1 MDSRTDFWIMLELFG
16 SSYCQQLRQ
25 KSMRKSM
32 PNKSRIQAQ
41 MFETYAKINWK
52 SMEIQ
57 WKTREKSVILRDLQN
72 LDFCDMSA
80 VKTWFSMYLDDK
92 KSVESHENL
101 TENQFS
107 KKLRKH
113 ILNI

>member
-1 MDSRTDFWIMLELFG
+1 MKIKAKMYEKYG
-16 SSYCQQLRQ
+16 
-25 KSMRKSM
+25 
-32 PNKSRIQAQ
+32 
-41 MFETYAKINWK
+41 KINWESVK
-52 SMEIQ
+52 HH
-57 WKTREKSVILRDLQN
+57 WKTSEKTMLLRDLQN
-72 LDFCDMSA
+72 LDFCDTSA

-113 ILNI
+113 IVNIFKNTSKEVPKSA

>member
-1 MDSRTDFWIMLELFG
+1 MKIKAKMYE
-16 SSYCQQLRQ
+16 
-25 KSMRKSM
+25 K
-32 PNKSRIQAQ
+32 
-41 MFETYAKINWK
+41 YAKINWESVK
-52 SMEIQ
+52 NH
-57 WKTREKSVILRDLQN
+57 WKTREKAMLLRDLQN
-72 LDFCDMSA
+72 LDFCDTSG

-113 ILNI
+113 IVKIFKNTSKRDPKSP

>member
-1 MDSRTDFWIMLELFG
+1 MKIKAKMYE
-16 SSYCQQLRQ
+16 
-25 KSMRKSM
+25 K
-32 PNKSRIQAQ
+32 
-41 MFETYAKINWK
+41 YAKINWESVK
-52 SMEIQ
+52 IH
-57 WKTREKSVILRDLQN
+57 WKTREKTMLLRDLQN
-72 LDFCDMSA
+72 LDFCDTSA

-113 ILNI
+113 IVNIFKNTSKRDPKSP